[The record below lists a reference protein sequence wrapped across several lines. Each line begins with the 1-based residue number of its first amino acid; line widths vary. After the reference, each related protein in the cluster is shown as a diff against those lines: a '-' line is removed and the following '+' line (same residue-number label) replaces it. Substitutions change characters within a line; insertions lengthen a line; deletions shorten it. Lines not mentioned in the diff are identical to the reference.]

1 LSPYLFV
8 RRWRH
13 LCQRRALLSVL
24 LSMLCH
30 VITFRV
36 INAVLWLPDHPEALA
51 SVARSAVTSQASMGV
66 RGLVAV
72 GPAFVGLS

>member
-1 LSPYLFV
+1 
-8 RRWRH
+8 
-13 LCQRRALLSVL
+13 
-24 LSMLCH
+24 
-30 VITFRV
+30 
-36 INAVLWLPDHPEALA
+36 VLWLPDHPEELA